1 MRTHDLI
8 FILFDVAALNLVK
21 FDSGNFSCTASKM
34 VQDKT
39 LGGDDDGRQ
48 KRFLVADFATPAIVD
63 ELLFVAS
70 SLTSTSTTLE
80 PDEKLGR
87 PDGAA
92 RQPVGAL
99 LVAVTKLLPIF
110 PKD

>member
-1 MRTHDLI
+1 MRTYDLS
-8 FILFDVAALNLVK
+8 FTLFDVAALNLFE

-34 VQDKT
+34 VQDQT
-39 LGGDDDGRQ
+39 LGGVVDGRQ
-48 KRFLVADFATPAIVD
+48 KSLLVADFATPATVD
-63 ELLFVAS
+63 KLLFVAS
-70 SLTSTSTTLE
+70 SLTSTTLE
-80 PDEKLGR
+80 PDEKLGG